1 MAPDAYLDASVAIV
15 KGEERSGMRKTG
27 CERKR
32 RLSWSKACCWEGVQF
47 QDKFFLVRSMRG
59 RAMVE

>member
-15 KGEERSGMRKTG
+15 KGEERSSMCRTG

-32 RLSWSKACCWEGVQF
+32 CLR
-47 QDKFFLVRSMRG
+47 
-59 RAMVE
+59 